1 MLDPSEVLARLLL
14 GAVLGGIIGFERQAH
29 GRPAGFRTHLLVSTA
44 SVLIMI
50 VSTEYYHLTAQNPEF
65 IRIDPARI
73 AAGAITGIG
82 FLGAGVIIKT
92 GLTVQGLTTAACLWV
107 VSAIGLSIGSGLYL
121 PAGIAFIITF
131 LALWVLRKVE
141 AKVPRLN
148 YRELTVVRQ
157 DISTGTDLT
166 GLLSEMGFSMG
177 RLSLEFDR
185 TKKEQTLHI
194 TLSYR
199 KKELIESLVKRL
211 SEDDSI
217 IKFQLRG

>member
-199 KKELIESLVKRL
+199 KKELIERLVKRL

>member
-1 MLDPSEVLARLLL
+1 MLDPSEVLVRLLL
-14 GAVLGGIIGFERQAH
+14 GAMLGGIIGFERQAH

-50 VSTEYYHLTAQNPEF
+50 VSTEYYRLAAQNPDL

-166 GLLSEMGFSMG
+166 GLLSEMGFNMG

-199 KKELIESLVKRL
+199 KKELIEKLVRRL

-217 IKFQLRG
+217 IKFHLRG